1 MVEDF
6 SIGTGKDKT
15 GVCKLC
21 HVKLRLAGEE
31 PRNQVGNFRSPFDF
45 LNELL
50 TFFLFKAAFNR
61 FVFLR
66 LFSIVNSWYNLIVEG
81 RKWKM
86 VFSIPAPTTNHLLPS
101 TFHPYLTSQIP
112 DTIKA
117 VPITL
122 ETLNPSLRIRTLR
135 RTVTNG

>member
-6 SIGTGKDKT
+6 PIGTGKDKT

-31 PRNQVGNFRSPFDF
+31 PRDQVGNFRSPFDF

-61 FVFLR
+61 FVLPLFFIANFPPFLECGEWQVECG
-66 LFSIVNSWYNLIVEG
+66 FS
-81 RKWKM
+81 
-86 VFSIPAPTTNHLLPS
+86 FSDTTYHFSPS
-101 TFHPYLTSQIP
+101 TLYL
-112 DTIKA
+112 
-117 VPITL
+117 
-122 ETLNPSLRIRTLR
+122 
-135 RTVTNG
+135 